1 MLVSLLEYRMSLQK
15 HNGVLFSLY
24 EFTSLSDEFF
34 SSSEQLYFTMFEP
47 PPQGSSN
54 GIHNKKKLK
63 EETISKYKQRSE
75 V

>member
-54 GIHNKKKLK
+54 GIHNKKKIK
-63 EETISKYKQRSE
+63 RRNYFKVQTK